1 MRNSAR
7 GKGHEEGGSAHA
19 KAGSSLRKFSSINPR
34 NQSLPIFCFVLSRKK
49 KKKKTKDKDLV
60 KTAKGQAE
68 KREPAKRQKEQSDK
82 AGRTAGLL
90 LNVLTNYFLQL
101 LCFT

>member
-1 MRNSAR
+1 M
-7 GKGHEEGGSAHA
+7 
-19 KAGSSLRKFSSINPR
+19 
-34 NQSLPIFCFVLSRKK
+34 
-49 KKKKTKDKDLV
+49 

-82 AGRTAGLL
+82 AGRRAGLL

-101 LCFT
+101 LCFTWCVSHCQVKLQLKYLTGIISNIV

>member
-1 MRNSAR
+1 MSTVQETAR
-7 GKGHEEGGSAHA
+7 MNDIKLGKQEG
-19 KAGSSLRKFSSINPR
+19 
-34 NQSLPIFCFVLSRKK
+34 RKK
-49 KKKKTKDKDLV
+49 KKKKKKKDKDLV

>member
-1 MRNSAR
+1 M
-7 GKGHEEGGSAHA
+7 
-19 KAGSSLRKFSSINPR
+19 
-34 NQSLPIFCFVLSRKK
+34 
-49 KKKKTKDKDLV
+49 

>member
-1 MRNSAR
+1 MSTVQETAR
-7 GKGHEEGGSAHA
+7 MNDIKLGKQEG
-19 KAGSSLRKFSSINPR
+19 R
-34 NQSLPIFCFVLSRKK
+34 K

>member
-1 MRNSAR
+1 MSTVQETAR
-7 GKGHEEGGSAHA
+7 MNDIKLGKQEG
-19 KAGSSLRKFSSINPR
+19 
-34 NQSLPIFCFVLSRKK
+34 RKK
-49 KKKKTKDKDLV
+49 KKKNTKDKDLV